1 MQGYI
6 ISSYINP
13 NTRGLTSNYKNTA
26 IKDKET
32 YNEAMSQHLLNPVED
47 LVQVL
52 KTPIKLAKSSSLS
65 RQNNSVNIAEGQRIR
80 VNGGHVLTVTAHGV
94 EVSGGD
100 NPYDTQSYVKAQR
113 MADALASM
121 LRNAGGT
128 MTTVAHSKEEYARYT
143 EGITDVMSYLG
154 VDTSKDFT
162 VNGMKYSKNKD
173 GWYESEANSDAQAA
187 YEQLK
192 ANNRTYQFADEK
204 TKKQIAYISDYYLQT
219 VPESVKAAWQETL
232 EERRFYMS
240 MNISGLGNT
249 YNGINTN
256 SKQYKALKEKGWL
269 SGIMQNEAMM
279 SAEER
284 LIYETF
290 GGRDTIIKNLMKQ
303 FDSDGDLLNA
313 NGVAGMDVTG
323 KGTSWQQLT
332 SVSEEYRQKMFD
344 NVKREFIK
352 ENGISNGDTTKRSD
366 IFKDYQ
372 LSVSKDKRLSGT
384 WTLEQY
390 EGQYR
395 AAMYA
400 AVKSA
405 NPNWKPGQKFDT
417 SILDNVT
424 RESVESTLVK
434 NGNRLVRNSIDVSV

>member
-1 MQGYI
+1 MQS

-65 RQNNSVNIAEGQRIR
+65 RQIR

-113 MADALASM
+113 MADVLASM

-154 VDTSKDFT
+154 IDTSKDFT

-204 TKKQIAYISDYYLQT
+204 TKKQVAYISDYYLQT

-232 EERRFYMS
+232 EETGF
-240 MNISGLGNT
+240 NPFQT
-249 YNGINTN
+249 
-256 SKQYKALKEKGWL
+256 
-269 SGIMQNEAMM
+269 
-279 SAEER
+279 
-284 LIYETF
+284 
-290 GGRDTIIKNLMKQ
+290 
-303 FDSDGDLLNA
+303 
-313 NGVAGMDVTG
+313 DVTS
-323 KGTSWQQLT
+323 TLT
-332 SVSEEYRQKMFD
+332 
-344 NVKREFIK
+344 
-352 ENGISNGDTTKRSD
+352 
-366 IFKDYQ
+366 Q
-372 LSVSKDKRLSGT
+372 LSVEQDFLTGGDDNIFGETKESCLAAIDKV
-384 WTLEQY
+384 LERI
-390 EGQYR
+390 ENPLAAVTDER
-395 AAMYA
+395 AAYLQQEKEFYTVLA
-400 AVKSA
+400 SK
-405 NPNWKPGQKFDT
+405 
-417 SILDNVT
+417 I
-424 RESVESTLVK
+424 RE
-434 NGNRLVRNSIDVSV
+434 

>member
-1 MQGYI
+1 MRLEKTTEVEMMQS

-80 VNGGHVLTVTAHGV
+80 VNGGHVLTITAHGV

-154 VDTSKDFT
+154 IDTSKDFT

-232 EERRFYMS
+232 EETGF
-240 MNISGLGNT
+240 NPFQT
-249 YNGINTN
+249 
-256 SKQYKALKEKGWL
+256 
-269 SGIMQNEAMM
+269 
-279 SAEER
+279 
-284 LIYETF
+284 
-290 GGRDTIIKNLMKQ
+290 
-303 FDSDGDLLNA
+303 
-313 NGVAGMDVTG
+313 DVTS
-323 KGTSWQQLT
+323 TLT
-332 SVSEEYRQKMFD
+332 
-344 NVKREFIK
+344 
-352 ENGISNGDTTKRSD
+352 
-366 IFKDYQ
+366 Q
-372 LSVSKDKRLSGT
+372 LSVEQDFLTGGDDNIFGETEESCLAAIDKV
-384 WTLEQY
+384 LERI
-390 EGQYR
+390 ENPLAAVTEER
-395 AAMYA
+395 AAYLQQEKEFYTVLA
-400 AVKSA
+400 SKI
-405 NPNWKPGQKFDT
+405 Q
-417 SILDNVT
+417 
-424 RESVESTLVK
+424 E
-434 NGNRLVRNSIDVSV
+434 

>member
-1 MQGYI
+1 MQS

-65 RQNNSVNIAEGQRIR
+65 RQNNSVN
-80 VNGGHVLTVTAHGV
+80 GGHVITATAHGV

-154 VDTSKDFT
+154 IDTSKDFT

-173 GWYESEANSDAQAA
+173 GWYESEANSEAQAA

-204 TKKQIAYISDYYLQT
+204 TKKQIAYMSGYYLQT
-219 VPESVKAAWQETL
+219 VPQSVKAAWQETL
-232 EERRFYMS
+232 EETGF
-240 MNISGLGNT
+240 NPFQT
-249 YNGINTN
+249 
-256 SKQYKALKEKGWL
+256 
-269 SGIMQNEAMM
+269 
-279 SAEER
+279 
-284 LIYETF
+284 
-290 GGRDTIIKNLMKQ
+290 
-303 FDSDGDLLNA
+303 
-313 NGVAGMDVTG
+313 DVT
-323 KGTSWQQLT
+323 SILT
-332 SVSEEYRQKMFD
+332 
-344 NVKREFIK
+344 
-352 ENGISNGDTTKRSD
+352 
-366 IFKDYQ
+366 Q
-372 LSVSKDKRLSGT
+372 LSVEQDFLTGGDDNIFGETKESCLAAIDKV
-384 WTLEQY
+384 LERI
-390 EGQYR
+390 ENPLAAVTEER
-395 AAMYA
+395 AAYLQQEKEFYTVLA
-400 AVKSA
+400 SK
-405 NPNWKPGQKFDT
+405 
-417 SILDNVT
+417 I
-424 RESVESTLVK
+424 RE
-434 NGNRLVRNSIDVSV
+434 

>member
-1 MQGYI
+1 MQS

-52 KTPIKLAKSSSLS
+52 KTPIKLARSSSLS

-128 MTTVAHSKEEYARYT
+128 MTTVAHSKEEYAWYT

-154 VDTSKDFT
+154 IDTSKDFT

-204 TKKQIAYISDYYLQT
+204 TKKQIAYISDYYLQ
-219 VPESVKAAWQETL
+219 VL
-232 EERRFYMS
+232 
-240 MNISGLGNT
+240 
-249 YNGINTN
+249 
-256 SKQYKALKEKGWL
+256 
-269 SGIMQNEAMM
+269 
-279 SAEER
+279 
-284 LIYETF
+284 
-290 GGRDTIIKNLMKQ
+290 
-303 FDSDGDLLNA
+303 
-313 NGVAGMDVTG
+313 
-323 KGTSWQQLT
+323 
-332 SVSEEYRQKMFD
+332 VSYH
-344 NVKREFIK
+344 
-352 ENGISNGDTTKRSD
+352 GISKLTIAKMADVEEQD
-366 IFKDYQ
+366 ID
-372 LSVSKDKRLSGT
+372 RL
-384 WTLEQY
+384 L
-390 EGQYR
+390 
-395 AAMYA
+395 
-400 AVKSA
+400 A
-405 NPNWKPGQKFDT
+405 NPPEKVEIEVKYK
-417 SILDNVT
+417 IAVT
-424 RESVESTLVK
+424 VMELRFWLKDCELP
-434 NGNRLVRNSIDVSV
+434 I